1 MTDHWC
7 EHFATQNLPETYLK
21 LSRFKTRARSPS
33 GNPAIFSFAN
43 HSRRQDFFNR
53 NF

>member
-1 MTDHWC
+1 MTDYWC

-21 LSRFKTRARSPS
+21 LSCSGTGPRSYS
-33 GNPAIFSFAN
+33 GNRAIFVFAN
-43 HSRRQDFFNR
+43 HPRRQDFFNR